1 MRDRNTFYKGAA
13 LMLLSS
19 ALACTGQLVWKLSA
33 RDTSVLLMLLGL
45 ALYGGGAFLM
55 IIALR
60 YGDLSV
66 LHPMMSSGY
75 VMSLFLGALVLEE
88 RVTPRRIAGVVLVIL
103 GLVFISASKRKVRA

>member
-45 ALYGGGAFLM
+45 ALYGGGALLM

-60 YGDLSV
+60 SLSFIPAIFRACRSPVIDLPLSR
-66 LHPMMSSGY
+66 G
-75 VMSLFLGALVLEE
+75 
-88 RVTPRRIAGVVLVIL
+88 
-103 GLVFISASKRKVRA
+103 